1 MFLFYI
7 LIGWFL
13 ASIVIKLSDSV
24 ILNFFNNSIDYRLR
38 ILSKFIIGI
47 CFIMILYLI
56 PLDFSFNIISSIDCI
71 DEDDNNPYVVT
82 VGSNYFNTK
91 FSFDMSPGVRT
102 DTRTPGHIKDLIGI
116 GVIGKCTVSAV
127 KSAPAPIKAVVAVGT
142 SIGLGSVAVG
152 LRVFEY
158 LENKTKV
165 YKINKVR
172 VSGRMPGHPED
183 STVELRI
190 ESNPNLGGTKEDQ
203 ELVSNN
209 IEINSILEDPGRSP
223 ESALRADPSILDG
236 IQILLYCIQIL
247 SILCIVSFI
256 LYTLFIYFVHYGI
269 NRFNKTDIFILKNFI
284 SLARKS
290 GNIYIVI
297 WGTLTLFSIVSIF
310 YFSIRLTSYLEIIS
324 NL

>member
-1 MFLFYI
+1 MFFFYI

-24 ILNFFNNSIDYRLR
+24 ILNFFNNSIDYKLR

-91 FSFDMSPGVRT
+91 FSFDMRN
-102 DTRTPGHIKDLIGI
+102 IKDLIGI

-269 NRFNKTDIFILKNFI
+269 NRFNKTDIFILKNLI

-290 GNIYIVI
+290 GKIYIVI
-297 WGTLTLFSIVSIF
+297 WGTLTLFSILSIF